1 MEPAAT
7 ERTNRVREQLES
19 AFPAGIIQRVEVLE
33 YGDDRSV
40 EPGETAVRLFINR
53 ADRPEGREGD
63 EETVRAFE
71 QANRA
76 TIRKL
81 RDDLPGFI
89 GWIEFVPD
97 GPVDAARPPG
107 PILKLKGRAGSA
119 TNLDEGSEELTPV
132 MTRLGPADLSTVD
145 TLITAGIGNS
155 RAEVIRWALGR
166 IREHP
171 AYSQLQA
178 RVREIDELK
187 AQF

>member
-1 MEPAAT
+1 MDRAAT
-7 ERTNRVREQLES
+7 ERLAEQLTS
-19 AFPAGIIQRVEVLE
+19 PFPAGAIQRVEVLE

-40 EPGETAVRLFINR
+40 EPGETAVRIFINR

-63 EETVRAFE
+63 EETVQTFE
-71 QANRA
+71 QTHRA
-76 TIRKL
+76 TIRRL

-97 GPVDAARPPG
+97 SPAGAAKPDG
-107 PILKLKGRAGSA
+107 PILKLKGRGGRVAP
-119 TNLDEGSEELTPV
+119 LDEGSEELTPV
-132 MTRLGPADLSTVD
+132 MTRLGPADLTTVD
-145 TLITAGIGNS
+145 TLITAGIATS

-171 AYSQLQA
+171 AYAQLQA

-187 AQF
+187 SQF